1 MQIDYFTIFRLKK
14 MTQRTNMTNNSGIL
28 QGMTVLD
35 CSQIL
40 AGPYCSMIL
49 ADMGARVIKIEK
61 PKGGDDIRTWGPFK
75 EWRICRVYELK

>member
-1 MQIDYFTIFRLKK
+1 
-14 MTQRTNMTNNSGIL
+14 MTNNSGIL

-49 ADMGARVIKIEK
+49 ADMGARVIKIE
-61 PKGGDDIRTWGPFK
+61 
-75 EWRICRVYELK
+75 